1 MNAYSSTATI
11 RAARLGRLLLMSTC
25 LAGATGSAA
34 MAQDGDAATEAEVT
48 QLQTLVVTASSIATD
63 VRSAPASVSVVDR
76 STLEQK
82 AVADLSEAIRSVP
95 GVNVGFGSN
104 GTRGISMRGLGS
116 GYSLILI
123 DGKRINTGSTMLR
136 KYNGDLN
143 WVPLDAIERIEVVRG
158 PMSTLYGSDALGGVI
173 NIITK
178 KGGNTWSGSV
188 TTEFLFPESKATGKT
203 QRLNGYVS
211 GPLIPDVLTFTAFG
225 NIAKKYA
232 DNPALSN
239 GLETPRGS
247 EDFDLNGRLTWTPNA
262 NHVFDLDLGI
272 GQQRYEEFE
281 AEPDRTI
288 KRTTASLRHVG
299 EWDIG
304 TSTVTAFI
312 EDSKNEYDILSGDTV
327 IGDGI
332 TSRTYALDGKIA
344 LPIDF
349 MWQQD
354 LTLGGEIR
362 HEELNDPANLGKY
375 NSVTGETGSAKTS
388 VTTAALFAEDQIQFT
403 DRLKVTGGLRYD
415 YHEKFGSHFSP
426 KAYLNYDLTDSL
438 TFKAG
443 WAQAFKAPNLR
454 QLNPNWVTT
463 SRSRGCGAVG
473 GPCEMVGNP
482 NLKPETSN
490 SFEAGFVYDDGAWQG
505 GLTYFYNVID
515 DKITSAR
522 VASLITPAGT
532 KYVQQINVDKARSQ
546 GVEGFLTIP
555 VHPDVTWTNSFTYLF
570 ESKNLETGMPLSADP
585 EYSIHSNIAWQAT
598 DKLNLNTTLSYYGK
612 QVDYVMTPETLIAQN
627 VSPYFVMDVAA
638 KYDFNDNFSAR
649 VGVNNIFDSQ
659 PKTES
664 NFKENGRTYFI
675 SATAKF

>member
-1 MNAYSSTATI
+1 
-11 RAARLGRLLLMSTC
+11 MSTC
-25 LAGATGSAA
+25 LAGATGSAV

-225 NIAKKYA
+225 NIAKKHA

-312 EDSKNEYDILSGDTV
+312 EDSKNEYDILDGTTV

-344 LPIDF
+344 MPIDF
-349 MWQQD
+349 LWQQD

-375 NSVTGETGSAKTS
+375 NSVTGVYGSAKTS

-522 VASLITPAGT
+522 VASLITDAGT

-555 VHPDVTWTNSFTYLF
+555 VHADVTWTNSFTYLF
-570 ESKNLETGMPLSADP
+570 ESRNLETGMPLSADP

-612 QVDYVMTPETLIAQN
+612 QVDYVLTPETLIAQN